1 MYEWGSHGR
10 LQDACGWVAVRLTWL
25 EADRLMTRLEDEGI
39 IKESVDGPLQYEVVW
54 ENVPKGPN
62 LA

>member
-1 MYEWGSHGR
+1 MIQR
-10 LQDACGWVAVRLTWL
+10 TFRLTWL
-25 EADRLMTRLEDEGI
+25 EANRLMTRLEDEGI
-39 IKESVDGPLQYEVVW
+39 IKESVDGPLPYEVVW